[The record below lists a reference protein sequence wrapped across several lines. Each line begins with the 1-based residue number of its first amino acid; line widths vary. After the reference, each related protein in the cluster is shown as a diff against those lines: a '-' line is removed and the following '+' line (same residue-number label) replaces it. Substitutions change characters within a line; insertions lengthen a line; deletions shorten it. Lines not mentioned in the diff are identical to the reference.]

1 MMVDMIIP
9 NFSRSEMRCKCGD
22 CKRDDMDAEFMRMLQ
37 ELRNVCGP
45 LPISSG
51 LRCEIWNR
59 KSGGY
64 PKSAHLQGRGAD
76 IQIYGPK
83 ALKLMEESRKIGFNG
98 IGFSQKGDH
107 KKRFIHLD
115 TLEREAVWSY

>member
-1 MMVDMIIP
+1 MVDMITA
-9 NFSRSEMRCKCGD
+9 NFSKSEMACRCGECG
-22 CKRDDMDAEFMRMLQ
+22 RHDMDEEFMRKLQ

-45 LPISSG
+45 LQISSG
-51 LRCEIWNR
+51 LRCEAHN
-59 KSGGY
+59 KKTGGY

-76 IQIYGPK
+76 IRIYGPK
-83 ALKLMEESRKIGFNG
+83 ALKVMEESRKIGFNG
-98 IGFSQKGDH
+98 IGFSQKGEH